1 MEVPSNLDLR
11 SLEVIAPET
20 INSTLS
26 FLLGQNVWSSKWFPF
41 EAHRWWIHQS
51 SSDLTIRNL
60 WIKFISKCSEIKSN
74 PREIKKRGKCSED
87 VFQRA
92 NVTQLHSV
100 VARHFMNFMDFI
112 HFLAFSQLAI
122 RRFRFIH
129 KIARIKSRF
138 NGYYPRHVHWIL
150 FPGYYSVNTIHRIQH
165 LENLVNKVVGQRR
178 RAFTAVSN

>member
-1 MEVPSNLDLR
+1 MVDLQ
-11 SLEVIAPET
+11 SG
-20 INSTLS
+20 
-26 FLLGQNVWSSKWFPF
+26 FLLKPIADEYISHQVIWRFEIFELNSSQNAQKSRAIQEKSKS
-41 EAHRWWIHQS
+41 EANA
-51 SSDLTIRNL
+51 LKT
-60 WIKFISKCSEIKSN
+60 FSKE
-74 PREIKKRGKCSED
+74 
-87 VFQRA
+87 QRYT
-92 NVTQLHSV
+92 VHSV